1 MILRRATLLG
11 HSDSHPVDVLIEA
24 GRIAAIEYSGHIP
37 SSDDHEEIDLDG
49 RVVAPGFW
57 DEHVHLGSWA
67 EYRRSIDLRSAN
79 SPAEAAALMAAGESA
94 VTDEIVVGVAYR
106 DGLWEEPKTR
116 AVLDSASTGRPWVL
130 WSVDVHSCWLNSAA
144 LETLGLDLSN
154 ESGVLRELDAFGLA
168 GRLSDVDP
176 ALRDSWVHEAV
187 VEARSRG
194 VVGVVDFDMADNLA
208 NWRRRR
214 EGVTDFDLRIEAGV
228 YPKEFDAA
236 IEQGHHTG
244 DPVAPG
250 VTVGPLKV
258 ITDGSLNTR
267 TACCVEPYLAGSG
280 DEYGAMNYD
289 TDTLISLMEKAKAH
303 GFTPAFHAIG
313 DDANRIVLDV
323 FERLEVTG
331 RIEHAQ
337 LLRDDDFSRM
347 AAQGI
352 VASVQPQHA
361 VDDREV
367 ADKYWADRTHRVIAL
382 RSMRDAGVE
391 LAFGSDAP
399 VSPLHPMQQIA
410 AAVTR
415 TDDARNPW
423 EPHQRISVAEAIQ
436 ASTRTTIQVGQ
447 PADLIAFGADPLW
460 LERAMAH
467 DPSALYQALVSLPV
481 ELTVVDGR
489 VQHNQLES
497 GK

>member
-11 HSDSHPVDVLIEA
+11 HSVSHPVDVLIEA

-49 RVVAPGFW
+49 RVLAPGFW

-67 EYRRSIDLRSAN
+67 EYRRSIDLSSAN
-79 SPAEAAALMAAGESA
+79 SPAEAAVLMAAGESA

-144 LETLGLDLSN
+144 LEALGLDLSN

-176 ALRDSWVHEAV
+176 ALRDGWVREAV
-187 VEARSRG
+187 VEAHSRG

-214 EGVTDFDLRIEAGV
+214 EGVTDFDLRVEAGV
-228 YPKEFDAA
+228 YPTEFDAT
-236 IEQGHHTG
+236 IEQGLRTG
-244 DPVAPG
+244 DQVAAG

-267 TACCVEPYLAGSG
+267 TACCAEPYLAGSG

-303 GFTPAFHAIG
+303 GFNPAFHAIG
-313 DDANRIVLDV
+313 DEANRIVIDV
-323 FERLEVTG
+323 FERLEMTG

-399 VSPLHPMQQIA
+399 VSSLHPMQQIA
-410 AAVTR
+410 AAVAR

-423 EPHQRISVAEAIQ
+423 EPHQRISVEEAIH
-436 ASTRTTIQVGQ
+436 ASTRNTIEVGQ

-460 LERAMAH
+460 LERAMGH
-467 DPSALYQALVSLPV
+467 DPSALYEALVSVPI